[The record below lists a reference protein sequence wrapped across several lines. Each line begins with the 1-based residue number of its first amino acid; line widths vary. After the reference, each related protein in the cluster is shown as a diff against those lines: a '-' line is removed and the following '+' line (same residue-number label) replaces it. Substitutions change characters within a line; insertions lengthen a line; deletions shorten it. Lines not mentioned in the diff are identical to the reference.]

1 MKAIRNQAHIF
12 RRYLWLYDTIAR
24 RQPVTYEE
32 LRDLWHK
39 TDWSYGSTLPH
50 KTFENHRNAIEE
62 LFDVRIECDRR
73 TNRYY
78 IREDQPTVDASRSL
92 LDNAIMLN
100 NLASSSDMRK
110 RVSLE
115 RIHGR
120 TDFLRVII
128 SALGEN
134 RLLTITYRHNY
145 EAVREEKVDVKP
157 IGIKLFRQRW
167 YLIAELPD
175 GSPYSYSLD
184 RIVDIEG
191 GGVIA
196 PSKWDLQSLYND
208 AYGIIREKQTP
219 PEDVILK
226 VEREQANYFKNLP
239 LHHSQRIIS
248 EDSESVTFGL
258 RVAPT
263 YDFIMELLSHGPK
276 VEVLAPADLRRKIA
290 ERVKQLLKFYHDVL

>member
-1 MKAIRNQAHIF
+1 MRAIRNQAHIF

-32 LRDLWHK
+32 LCDLWLK

-78 IREDQPTVDASRSL
+78 IQDDQTAADASRSL

-100 NLASSSDMRK
+100 NLASSADMRK
-110 RVSLE
+110 FVSLE
-115 RIHGR
+115 RIHGS

-128 SALGEN
+128 AALDEK
-134 RLLTITYRHNY
+134 RSLTVTYRHNY
-145 EAVREEKVDVKP
+145 EAEREERIEVKP

-167 YLIAELPD
+167 YLIAEQPD

-184 RIVDIEG
+184 RIRDIETG
-191 GGVIA
+191 GLIA
-196 PSKWDLQSLYND
+196 PSRWDMQTLYED

-219 PEDVILK
+219 PQDVVLK

-239 LHHSQRIIS
+239 LHHSQQVLS
-248 EDSESVTFGL
+248 EDKDSVTFGL

-276 VEVLAPADLRRKIA
+276 VEVLEPIGLRRKIA
-290 ERVKQLLKFYHDVL
+290 ERIKQLLKSYHDVL